1 VVGPPRQR
9 NTALQPD
16 EPEDG
21 AECLTGV
28 AQVAWAAQRR
38 PRGLK
43 RPVKGCLN
51 VRLGCIGTPAG
62 LTPVHASGG
71 RQPPTSTRARWGEV
85 RVPNTLPRST
95 TGLE

>member
-1 VVGPPRQR
+1 VAVEAADA
-9 NTALQPD
+9 ALQPD

-43 RPVKGCLN
+43 RPTKAA
-51 VRLGCIGTPAG
+51 PEE
-62 LTPVHASGG
+62 SGWD
-71 RQPPTSTRARWGEV
+71 A
-85 RVPNTLPRST
+85 
-95 TGLE
+95 